1 MPRLREVFMAIYILK
16 RLGVMLAVLTVTS
29 IIAFLLLHLTGDPA
43 ATMAGDG
50 ASPEDVRVIRE
61 TYGFN
66 RPLPIQYLEW
76 VRGIFAGDFGRSYYL
91 RRDVAELLP
100 ERLAVTATLGV
111 SALTFALV
119 LSITLG
125 VAAALRPNTIIDR
138 FALWLAVA
146 GQAMPSFLVAIGLM
160 YIFGVWLRVLPIS
173 GGDTWQHYILP
184 VVALGYYATPSI
196 MRLTRSGMM
205 EALQSDHV
213 RTARAYGLSRWRV
226 VLRHALRHAIA
237 PIVSIAAV
245 EMGFMLGGS
254 IIIESVFSL
263 KGIGYLAWESIQ
275 RADIQVIQAILLVIA
290 AAYAIL
296 TLVADLVNAALD
308 PRIRV
313 S

>member
-1 MPRLREVFMAIYILK
+1 
-16 RLGVMLAVLTVTS
+16 
-29 IIAFLLLHLTGDPA
+29 
-43 ATMAGDG
+43 
-50 ASPEDVRVIRE
+50 
-61 TYGFN
+61 
-66 RPLPIQYLEW
+66 
-76 VRGIFAGDFGRSYYL
+76 
-91 RRDVAELLP
+91 
-100 ERLAVTATLGV
+100 
-111 SALTFALV
+111 
-119 LSITLG
+119 
-125 VAAALRPNTIIDR
+125 
-138 FALWLAVA
+138 
-146 GQAMPSFLVAIGLM
+146 
-160 YIFGVWLRVLPIS
+160 
-173 GGDTWQHYILP
+173 
-184 VVALGYYATPSI
+184 